1 MNVSMCGSP
10 DFVPSSIFYYI
21 SSDDRSWRSCKKFVF
36 SLSQFYRRHRKNFNY
51 YEYYFILDD
60 EALIIVYML
69 LLSVYIY
76 KSVAGAAVPLVQRN
90 NNNNVTTTIAVTS
103 DSNVTDFL
111 LGKINYTPQHDDFS
125 FLSPPLSLSSS
136 LSTHFHPP

>member
-1 MNVSMCGSP
+1 MCGSP

-90 NNNNVTTTIAVTS
+90 NNNC
-103 DSNVTDFL
+103 
-111 LGKINYTPQHDDFS
+111 YDDNRSHLRFKC
-125 FLSPPLSLSSS
+125 
-136 LSTHFHPP
+136 H